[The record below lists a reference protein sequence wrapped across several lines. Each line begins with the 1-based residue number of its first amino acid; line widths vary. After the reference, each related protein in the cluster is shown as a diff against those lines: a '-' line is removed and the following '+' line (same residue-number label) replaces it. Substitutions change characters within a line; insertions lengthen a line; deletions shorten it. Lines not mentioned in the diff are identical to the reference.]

1 MSFYRNQKPI
11 SERSWM
17 ESVMDQMGIKKP
29 FLESLEKKKLFVL
42 VGPPAIGKSTWINK
56 TFEEKPYII
65 SRDDIVDHIA
75 GSMGMTYD
83 DMFASPKA
91 EETLGTENDKYGIV
105 VKSPAFMTWQP
116 LSYSK
121 ILEAN
126 EKINNLLKE
135 KMRNAT
141 KSERDIVV
149 DMTNMTANAR
159 KQALKILEGNEHEYE
174 KIAVVFD
181 FKGAEDIVKRMSRK
195 RSDEIKAVGGSKTI
209 PDNVLD
215 RMMSSF
221 QDISP
226 EENFDKVVNVDNRS
240 MLKSII
246 DED

>member
-42 VGPPAIGKSTWINK
+42 VGPPAIGKSTWIKK

-135 KMRNAT
+135 RMRNAT
-141 KSERDIVV
+141 KSESDIVV

-226 EENFDKVVNVDNRS
+226 EENFDKVVSVDNRS

>member
-42 VGPPAIGKSTWINK
+42 VGPPAIGKSTWIKK

-91 EETLGTENDKYGIV
+91 EETLGTENEKYGTV

-126 EKINNLLKE
+126 EKINNLLKDR
-135 KMRNAT
+135 MRNAT
-141 KSERDIVV
+141 KSESDIVV